1 MTYIDLIN
9 RFWEAYRVKKFSD
22 IDTTIYFFLL
32 DECNIRRWLNP
43 FELQTRNIEICI
55 GVSRKTIGD
64 ARKRLK
70 KRGLIDF
77 IEAQGR
83 GPTTYLIDGADITNN
98 VLRELFCA
106 SNSVTS
112 KKHKGNTR
120 VTQGL
125 HKGNTR
131 VTQGLHKG
139 NTTQDSTLYI
149 EDIRYKNKESSVA
162 SATRDAPQRASKKV
176 EKSLFAEEEKKAANR
191 KSPPRTKPSFTPPT
205 LDEVKEYFLS
215 HDADKRLENW
225 EECAQR
231 FYDYFNAVDW
241 IDKNGRRVT
250 RWDSRANS
258 WIIDD
263 EKREKE
269 NIAKNE
275 IKQQDRFSERRG
287 TEPTATSRKGFK
299 GTFYP

>member
-162 SATRDAPQRASKKV
+162 SATRSAPQRASKKV

-191 KSPPRTKPSFTPPT
+191 KSPPRTKPSFTPPSI
-205 LDEVKEYFLS
+205 DDVKEYFLS

-241 IDKNGRRVT
+241 IDKNGRRIT

-299 GTFYP
+299 GTF

>member
-1 MTYIDLIN
+1 MTKPHIYDLM
-9 RFWEAYRVKKFSD
+9 RLFWQNAVTEAD
-22 IDTTIYFFLL
+22 IRPTDGHFYFYLL
-32 DECNIRRWLNP
+32 EYCNSIGWENP
-43 FELQTRNIEICI
+43 FELSTGRAQIAT
-55 GVSRKTIGD
+55 GLSKKTIVES
-64 ARKRLK
+64 RERLRAINVIRFTGGEK
-70 KRGLIDF
+70 KKTTPKYWLPVKIRGHFWFPEETKTETKNGNLWF
-77 IEAQGR
+77 PQG
-83 GPTTYLIDGADITNN
+83 TKTETNN
-98 VLRELFCA
+98 IYNIVYKD
-106 SNSVTS
+106 S
-112 KKHKGNTR
+112 K
-120 VTQGL
+120 
-125 HKGNTR
+125 
-131 VTQGLHKG
+131 
-139 NTTQDSTLYI
+139 DSKDSK
-149 EDIRYKNKESSVA
+149 DIKN
-162 SATRDAPQRASKKV
+162 APQRASEPI

-191 KSPPRTKPSFTPPT
+191 KSPPRTKPPFTPPT

-241 IDKNGRRVT
+241 IDKNGRRIT

-299 GTFYP
+299 GTF